1 MEAVLNLKMSPT
13 LQTRCEKLEEKNKVL
28 ILTAFNDGC
37 VQTPFHLK
45 ETHIFCGGQWLTYS
59 LGHQKFQHEI
69 QD

>member
-1 MEAVLNLKMSPT
+1 VALTKKKTEPSPFAGMEAVLNLKMSPT

-45 ETHIFCGGQWLTYS
+45 ETHIFVGGN
-59 LGHQKFQHEI
+59 G
-69 QD
+69 